1 MAGEDTRTSKPGRK
15 RLSITISV
23 LISFVIG
30 LPICLKSTEVYR
42 AHLPFE
48 GIDSLANSVK
58 SEPVALPCH
67 FDIILLQLNF
77 KSDDDLM
84 VKQHLERVRG
94 LISDEVQNRINK
106 DGVDHVGCGNDYVVT
121 VSLDSKAKCIR
132 TGSIEGN
139 SSIHRPCGLT
149 DYLSSS
155 TEDFSDDIIV
165 DELLQSYLSRYSDA
179 NGGRYTILVTGERN
193 GDKHSHRTVIGKHRH
208 AWIQGVFSESVVVPL
223 IGDVVVK
230 YFMGGGIAVSG
241 RGQGF
246 GTTDEKGEAMPL
258 AADGTATLSFSLL
271 NAEPADWIYDWD
283 FEKLENRFLSPL
295 VETLAPI
302 ATLAVESQV
311 LYHTP
316 KAAHSHWDQ
325 KFASYVFH
333 VKDLP
338 FFVNSNEWHLDTS
351 VAAAGRSKI
360 LHFAIYI
367 PSAMECPLQLKLP
380 NGQLSPTNGFT
391 SPGWG
396 GIIVLNP
403 SSCLSNIG
411 ISKPKRHTYSEEE
424 FEPVMQ
430 VVVGQIRT
438 LLGLP
443 PTAPDDS
450 KMHIS
455 TVLASE
461 TGFSKWELDVL
472 LRRRV
477 VADVASCS
485 LTLAS
490 LSRLVQSLPSMV
502 IMDEIGDQV
511 HRSLEAASMARS
523 NSYVGMYS
531 AAAEYA
537 RKARA
542 WAEEAFFQPSIM
554 SLLYFPTE
562 HHFAIYTPF
571 FVPVLLHTVLAAV
584 KEVTRYRRE
593 QKKFL
598 KSLSA

>member
-1 MAGEDTRTSKPGRK
+1 MMAGEVTRTSKPGRK
-15 RLSITISV
+15 RLALTISV
-23 LISFVIG
+23 LISFIIG

-58 SEPVALPCH
+58 SEPVVLPCH

-77 KSDDDLM
+77 KTDDDLV
-84 VKQHLERVRG
+84 VKQHLERIRG
-94 LISDEVQNRINK
+94 LISEEVQNRINK
-106 DGVDHVGCGNDYVVT
+106 DGLDHVGCGNHYVVT
-121 VSLDSKAKCIR
+121 VSLDSMVKCLRI
-132 TGSIEGN
+132 GAVEGTF
-139 SSIHRPCGLT
+139 SSHWPCGLM

-155 TEDFSDDIIV
+155 IKDLSDDILV
-165 DELLQSYLSRYSDA
+165 DELLQSYSPRDSDA
-179 NGGRYTILVTGERN
+179 NGGRYTILLTGERN
-193 GDKHSHRTVIGKHRH
+193 GDKYSHRTVIGKHRH
-208 AWIQGVFSESVVVPL
+208 AWVHGVFTDSVVPL
-223 IGDVVVK
+223 IGEVVVK
-230 YFMGGGIAVSG
+230 YFIGGGIVVSG

-246 GTTDEKGEAMPL
+246 GTTNEKGEAMPL

-271 NAEPADWIYDWD
+271 NAEPADWIHDWD

-302 ATLAVESQV
+302 ASLAVESQV

-325 KFASYVFH
+325 KFGSYVFH

-351 VAAAGRSKI
+351 VASAGRSKI
-360 LHFAIYI
+360 LQFAIYI
-367 PSAMECPLQLKLP
+367 PSAMECPLRLKLP

-403 SSCLSNIG
+403 SSCLSSIG
-411 ISKPKRHTYSEEE
+411 ISKPKRHTFSEEE

-443 PTAPDDS
+443 PTAPHDTN
-450 KMHIS
+450 MHIS

-523 NSYVGMYS
+523 NSFVGMYS

-571 FVPVLLHTVLAAV
+571 FVPVLLHTFLAAV

-598 KSLSA
+598 KSSSA